1 MIQSSTLINN
11 RVQKA
16 SQTKQWSMEVLSHEV
31 LLEALFATLK
41 VGGIEWN
48 QLRTGERKILKEKR
62 WNNGKIISYLSPVS
76 EQRSYNSI

>member
-16 SQTKQWSMEVLSHEV
+16 SQTKRWSMEVLPHEV

-48 QLRTGERKILKEKR
+48 KLRTGRER
-62 WNNGKIISYLSPVS
+62 S
-76 EQRSYNSI
+76 